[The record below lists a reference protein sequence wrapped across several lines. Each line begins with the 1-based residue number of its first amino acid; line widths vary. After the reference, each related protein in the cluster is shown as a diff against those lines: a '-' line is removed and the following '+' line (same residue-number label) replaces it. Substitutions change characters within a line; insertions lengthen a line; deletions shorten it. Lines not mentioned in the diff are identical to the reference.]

1 MCETWNQKASRSV
14 GSQDSWCHIYHR
26 SNDLWS
32 RLPVF
37 ISEGFNYFA
46 YMSFFPVTPVRVIFD
61 IAKLVIKGKLK
72 SACLN
77 AFKSWHSQSIPTS
90 TQPPVW
96 ALFMVPVWALWF
108 WARPQNYWW
117 GSTTALQKDP
127 IESRDREKSKGP
139 WKKKS
144 SKGDNV
150 GHRNPIL
157 RLMDPIELSV
167 KVKVDHVEGRKSP
180 I

>member
-14 GSQDSWCHIYHR
+14 GSQDSWCHIIDRMTSDRGYQYLLAWA
-26 SNDLWS
+26 SID
-32 RLPVF
+32 
-37 ISEGFNYFA
+37 
-46 YMSFFPVTPVRVIFD
+46 FFPVTPDRVIFD

-167 KVKVDHVEGRKSP
+167 KV
-180 I
+180 